1 MNNNAMKEMYEALQG
16 VQHYSKKA
24 MEAMQKMSSMGQR
37 GGYGNRGGGGYSGG
51 GYGNRDDWDN
61 MGQREDMPFNPMMFM

>member
-24 MEAMQKMSSMGQR
+24 MEAMQRYGGMG
-37 GGYGNRGGGGYSGG
+37 
-51 GYGNRDDWDN
+51 DKDV
-61 MGQREDMPFNPMMFM
+61 EV

>member
-1 MNNNAMKEMYEALQG
+1 MNNAMKEMHEALQG

-37 GGYGNRGGGGYSGG
+37 GGGYSS
-51 GYGNRDDWDN
+51 GYGGSMGQRNDNWDN
-61 MGQREDMPFNPMMFM
+61 MGQRDMELPPWML